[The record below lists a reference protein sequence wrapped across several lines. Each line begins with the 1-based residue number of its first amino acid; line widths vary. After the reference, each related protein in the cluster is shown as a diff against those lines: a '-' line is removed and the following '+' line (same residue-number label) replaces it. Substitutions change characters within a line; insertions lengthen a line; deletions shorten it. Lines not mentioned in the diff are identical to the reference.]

1 MIKKLEEMVYT
12 KEPKKRL
19 LILAYGEIDNRH
31 FFVLNIGG
39 NHPTAYVEVFDETTN
54 IDNIDVHGGITFG
67 PEPLSYVKKCC
78 QKVDEKVKN
87 ALDYTYIGWDYA
99 HLGDYTASTLFPE
112 EDNKKW
118 SVDAILDDVMKV
130 LDQLED

>member
-1 MIKKLEEMVYT
+1 MIKKLEEMTYT

-19 LILAYGEIDNRH
+19 FILAYGEIDDRH
-31 FFVLNIGG
+31 FFILNVGG

-67 PEPLSYVKKCC
+67 PESLSYVKKGC
-78 QKVDEKVKN
+78 QDVDEKVKN

-118 SVDAILDDVMKV
+118 SVDEILDDVMKV
-130 LDQLED
+130 LDQLDK

>member
-1 MIKKLEEMVYT
+1 MITKLEEMVYT

-19 LILAYGEIDNRH
+19 LILAYGEIDDRH

-39 NHPTAYVEVFDETTN
+39 NHPTAYVEVFDETIN
-54 IDNIDVHGGITFG
+54 IDNIEVHGGITFG
-67 PEPLSYVKKCC
+67 PESLSYVRKCC

-118 SVDAILDDVMKV
+118 SVDEILDDVMKV